1 MNRDGTILTT
11 AIEKMRKDL
20 MDNQELFISQIIHK
34 NPDIDF
40 MDYTLCY
47 MNCYEGSEAYT
58 KYWLEKR

>member
-1 MNRDGTILTT
+1 
-11 AIEKMRKDL
+11 MRKDL

-47 MNCYEGSEAYT
+47 MNCYEGREAYT
-58 KYWLEKR
+58 KYWLEKKR